1 MRKLWIICLLL
12 LTACSSTNTPNTDI
26 NEGKTTQPT
35 VTDDVRADFITEE
48 MLEKIKEHVIESH
61 IYDEYMMAGGFP
73 EVQVYNTP
81 YGNAKEEYIH
91 VQAQVM
97 DSPTLCV
104 RIGNEVENDGTYD
117 IVVQLYRIRSPIT
130 YQRYSDIGEGNIGF
144 YKSVENGEILYS
156 LIARGETYT
165 IKYDEKTDSL
175 INTITGNEFVFLD
188 DLHEKLLKIYKY
200 HIQLFEQKTKNE
212 KLLAE
217 NIMRIVN
224 GEEPIMNY
232 DVTPLG
238 FGEYMQSIRN
248 NP

>member
-12 LTACSSTNTPNTDI
+12 LTACSSANTPNTDI

-61 IYDEYMMAGGFP
+61 IYDEYIMVGNYP
-73 EVQVYNTP
+73 TVYVDNSF
-81 YGNAKEEYIH
+81 YGMEKEEYIFT
-91 VQAQVM
+91 QAQIT
-97 DSPTLCV
+97 DSPTFGM
-104 RIGNEVENDGTYD
+104 RIGNEFGNDGTYE
-117 IVVQLYRIRSPIT
+117 IIIQLYRLQSNIA
-130 YQRYSDIGEGNIGF
+130 YQRYNEIGTGEIFFQKNI
-144 YKSVENGEILYS
+144 ETGEILYS
-156 LIARGETYT
+156 LIARDETYT